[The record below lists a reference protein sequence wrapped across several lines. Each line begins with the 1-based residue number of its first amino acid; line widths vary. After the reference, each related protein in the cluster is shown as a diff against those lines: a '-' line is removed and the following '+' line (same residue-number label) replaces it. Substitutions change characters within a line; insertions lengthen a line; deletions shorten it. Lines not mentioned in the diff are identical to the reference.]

1 MVFTVLYP
9 GVALLAMFVV
19 LVFMVM
25 LKHGPRLCGLQHS
38 LVDNG
43 RRRPGYIDGDDEAA
57 YDHRVSVA

>member
-19 LVFMVM
+19 LVIMVM

-38 LVDNG
+38 LVD
-43 RRRPGYIDGDDEAA
+43 RRQGYVHGDDEAA
-57 YDHRVSVA
+57 YDHRISVA